1 LTRLRDP
8 TSGAAETAYKTNA
21 GRRMLVG
28 LLETSRAEI
37 ERQDPETAALA
48 AALHKEVKLVLDS
61 KGRVAQEI
69 PPMDLPHG
77 TETDPLDD
85 TDTGAPVRAACKTS
99 TLTAEE
105 KGAVPERT
113 PPTVLPKYNNA
124 LSAPYIDD
132 TPKPVVS

>member
-1 LTRLRDP
+1 
-8 TSGAAETAYKTNA
+8 
-21 GRRMLVG
+21 
-28 LLETSRAEI
+28 
-37 ERQDPETAALA
+37 
-48 AALHKEVKLVLDS
+48 LVLDN

-69 PPMDLPHG
+69 LP
-77 TETDPLDD
+77 TDPPAD
-85 TDTGAPVRAACKTS
+85 TDTGAPVRVAYKSS

-105 KGAVPERT
+105 NGAVPERT